1 MGEGK
6 YEADWVSNSLAVFV
20 IPDEASSGLFYLQN
34 VYGKSNSMYI
44 NIDNQREVTLDLNL
58 PAAYSDLQGE
68 VTVIPQVAKYSQ
80 LSLVDGQA
88 FSFNKEGS
96 TVSIWYD
103 GIAILSAGVVGNESA
118 LSLSLQSTAE
128 EYVLK
133 PFFVSASQSKR
144 LEALNNLRALE
155 EYDEYL
161 AYFTKGVEEDFRV
174 FFSPKNYKLSMKMLK
189 LRNKVKAMS
198 YE

>member
-1 MGEGK
+1 M
-6 YEADWVSNSLAVFV
+6 
-20 IPDEASSGLFYLQN
+20 IPDEAASGLFYLQN
-34 VYGKSNSMYI
+34 VYDKSNSMYI
-44 NIDNQREVTLDLNL
+44 NIDNQREVTLNLNL
-58 PAAYSDLQGE
+58 PAVYSDLQGE
-68 VTVIPQVAKYSQ
+68 VTVIPQGTKYSQ
-80 LSLVDGQA
+80 LSLVNGQA

-103 GIAILSAGVVGNESA
+103 GIAILSAGVVGNESE

-144 LEALNNLRALE
+144 LEALRNLRALE
-155 EYDEYL
+155 EYGEYL

-174 FFSPKNYKLSMKMLK
+174 FFSPKNYELSMKMLK